1 LKDSKGGILRMSGF
15 MEIQVLEDA
24 YEKLVEAAKKLG
36 VTVDD
41 VAVWCIKNHILTH
54 GLTRGSNKKILEE
67 K

>member
-1 LKDSKGGILRMSGF
+1 MSGF

-41 VAVWCIKNHILTH
+41 VAV
-54 GLTRGSNKKILEE
+54 
-67 K
+67 